1 MAGGE
6 GFHLT
11 VSDVPALGLHPESAS
26 YCFKQ
31 AFVAAGA
38 AADARVTEIK
48 TSRSGD
54 RRLALAMQC
63 GAAAEAASS
72 EGEGAQRAHAALH
85 QVEVAEPRRVLWKV
99 AARGAKRRWDV
110 QAASTAC
117 VACRASLPTMS

>member
-54 RRLALAMQC
+54 RRFGPRHAALLQKLQ
-63 GAAAEAASS
+63 AAKEKVPS
-72 EGEGAQRAHAALH
+72 ERTRLSTKWKWQSLDEYSGKWLRGEQSGDGTCKLQAQRAL
-85 QVEVAEPRRVLWKV
+85 R
-99 AARGAKRRWDV
+99 AARH
-110 QAASTAC
+110 
-117 VACRASLPTMS
+117 CRP